1 MDMSARLAR
10 GEGTG
15 IVEDNR
21 RLGPDDEVG
30 RLMGDLNA
38 WAGFA
43 CEEMDL
49 ENERV
54 WQVAVSW

>member
-43 CEEMDL
+43 CEE
-49 ENERV
+49 
-54 WQVAVSW
+54 VSW